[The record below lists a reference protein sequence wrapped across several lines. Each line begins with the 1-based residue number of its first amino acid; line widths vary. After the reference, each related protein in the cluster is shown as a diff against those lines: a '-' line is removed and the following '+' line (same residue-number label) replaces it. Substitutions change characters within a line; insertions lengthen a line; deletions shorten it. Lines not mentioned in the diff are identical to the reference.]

1 MSEAWPSLMLFFLGI
16 VALVVP
22 LTLYDDGKTTHNVR
36 TKDAAP
42 AVVAHTAQTQA

>member
-1 MSEAWPSLMLFFLGI
+1 MSEGWPSLMLFFLGI

-22 LTLYDDGKTTHNVR
+22 LTLYDDGLSTATVR
-36 TKDAAP
+36 TASAP